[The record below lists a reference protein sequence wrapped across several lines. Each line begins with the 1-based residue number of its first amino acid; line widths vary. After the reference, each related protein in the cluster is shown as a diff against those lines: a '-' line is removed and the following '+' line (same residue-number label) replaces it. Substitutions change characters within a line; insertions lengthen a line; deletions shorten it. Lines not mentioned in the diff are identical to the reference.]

1 MLGVLVGLVC
11 AASWAGGS
19 VLLRDLSKKL
29 DPFTL
34 NAPRAITGGLAIFL
48 LALVTGQT
56 QGYRQVTGDKLLLMI
71 ASIGLGG
78 GIGDAFYISSIARI
92 GVSRAFPISSTYP
105 AFTLLV
111 SFIFLQE
118 EITPALV
125 VGLVVI
131 TAGVLLIS
139 GPSTEEEGDVDPVTG
154 KGGVWLALLASL
166 CWAASMTMIAPGIE
180 GLNSIMVASIR
191 TPALALM
198 LSGVVAMRNTLPQL
212 RQLTKKEWLTL
223 IVGGLIGWGL
233 GSLLFVAT
241 VALLGPT
248 RAAILTSTSPLFALP
263 MSVTLLK
270 ERVKPIVLAGT
281 ALTVLG
287 VILVS

>member
-1 MLGVLVGLVC
+1 MLGVLVGLIC

-34 NAPRAITGGLAIFL
+34 NAPRAIVGGLAIFL
-48 LALVTGQT
+48 LALATGQT
-56 QGYRQVTGDKLLLMI
+56 QGYRQVTPDKLLLMI

-105 AFTLLV
+105 AFTLLA
-111 SFIFLQE
+111 SLAFLQE
-118 EITPALV
+118 EITPALA

-139 GPSTEEEGDVDPVTG
+139 GPSREAEGGADPIAG
-154 KGGVWLALLASL
+154 RSGVGLALLASL

-198 LSGVVAMRNTLPQL
+198 LSGVVAMRKTLPQL
-212 RQLTKKEWLTL
+212 RELTRREWLIL

-263 MSVTLLK
+263 MSVIMLK
-270 ERVKPIVLAGT
+270 EKLKPVVLAGT
-281 ALTVLG
+281 ALTVAG

>member
-1 MLGVLVGLVC
+1 MLGVLVGLLC

-19 VLLRDLSKKL
+19 ILLRDLSKKL

-34 NAPRAITGGLAIFL
+34 NASRAIVGGSAILL
-48 LALVTGQT
+48 LALITGQT
-56 QGYRQVTGDKLLLMI
+56 QGYRQVTADKLLLMI

-78 GIGDAFYISSIARI
+78 GIGDAFYISSISRI
-92 GVSRAFPISSTYP
+92 GVSRAFPLSSTYP

-111 SFIFLQE
+111 SLAFLQE
-118 EITPALV
+118 EVTPALIG
-125 VGLVVI
+125 GLLVI
-131 TAGVLLIS
+131 TAGVLLTS
-139 GPSTEEEGDVDPVTG
+139 GPSPSASSDNASVIQR
-154 KGGVWLALLASL
+154 GGIWLALLASL
-166 CWAASMTMIAPGIE
+166 CWAASMTMIAPAIE

-212 RQLTKKEWLTL
+212 KKLTGKDWWFL
-223 IVGGLIGWGL
+223 ILGGLIAWGL
-233 GSLLFVAT
+233 GSLLFVT
-241 VALLGPT
+241 SVALLGPT

-263 MSVTLLK
+263 MSIALLK
-270 ERVKPIVLAGT
+270 EKVTPIILLGT
-281 ALTVLG
+281 ALIVAG